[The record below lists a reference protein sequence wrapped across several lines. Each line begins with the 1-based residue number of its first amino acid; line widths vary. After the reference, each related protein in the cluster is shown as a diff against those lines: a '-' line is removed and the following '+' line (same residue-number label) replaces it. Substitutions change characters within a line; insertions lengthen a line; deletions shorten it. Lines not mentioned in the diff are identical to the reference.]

1 MKKPSNGKSRYEINC
16 DKITI
21 SVDGKE
27 VIELTGKEKEE
38 LIDMFNNGGIN
49 DEKYDVSK
57 KYDDSYNIKVDF
69 NNFITKLYMREK
81 DNYVFFFDVG
91 DEQHYR
97 YELKEEVHDKIMEY
111 IKK

>member
-49 DEKYDVSK
+49 DETAELAKEAGANILVAGNYLISAENISEAVK
-57 KYDDSYNIKVDF
+57 K
-69 NNFITKLYMREK
+69 
-81 DNYVFFFDVG
+81 
-91 DEQHYR
+91 
-97 YELKEEVHDKIMEY
+97 LK
-111 IKK
+111 